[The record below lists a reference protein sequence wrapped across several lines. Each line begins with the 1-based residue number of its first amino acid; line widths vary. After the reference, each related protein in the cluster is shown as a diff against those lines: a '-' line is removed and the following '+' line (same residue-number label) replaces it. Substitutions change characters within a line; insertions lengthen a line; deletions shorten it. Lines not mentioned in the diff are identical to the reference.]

1 MIDCV
6 NNGVEGSCFSSI
18 GGWGGV
24 DLVFFLN
31 DLSHFFVACSHFR
44 INKLMV
50 MVNGQRSTVV
60 VDSSGQS
67 SIVGLWFPSC
77 SVLLLQSGV
86 LRSIP
91 TTRIGDVLCQERRV
105 ILLLIIISSPRIPLI
120 SFTKESTKKHAPP
133 SFYSSPPTKSYD
145 PLQDIG

>member
-44 INKLMV
+44 INKLTV
-50 MVNGQRSTVV
+50 TVNGQQQWSTVV
-60 VDSSGQS
+60 V
-67 SIVGLWFPSC
+67 
-77 SVLLLQSGV
+77 
-86 LRSIP
+86 
-91 TTRIGDVLCQERRV
+91 RV
-105 ILLLIIISSPRIPLI
+105 VLI
-120 SFTKESTKKHAPP
+120 SLDCGFFVRRCFGSCVR
-133 SFYSSPPTKSYD
+133 F
-145 PLQDIG
+145 